1 MKNSIAVD
9 ERNCVPTAVFSMTQT
24 TRLYLYHIAYE
35 LAKDG
40 DAFRKLLISGG

>member
-1 MKNSIAVD
+1 MKKSVVVGG
-9 ERNCVPTAVFSMTQT
+9 RNCVPTAVFSMTQT
-24 TRLYLYHIAYE
+24 IRLCLYHIAYE